1 MRSAFVAAG
10 LFAAAAI
17 AKPLELVK
25 KSYTTTEPCASG
37 PTGAPG
43 YGGSGS
49 PSYSGGSG
57 APSYGTPCM
66 TKDQAQH
73 VAQNFETLISY
84 YTDEIALASLTVDFT
99 DWSDSVNTLINQ
111 GCTSPAPVS
120 FKFRSS

>member
-1 MRSAFVAAG
+1 MRSTFVAAG
-10 LFAAAAI
+10 LFAVATI

-25 KSYTTTEPCASG
+25 KSYTTTTPCASG

-43 YGGSGS
+43 YGASGS
-49 PSYSGGSG
+49 PGSG

-66 TKDQAQH
+66 TKEQAQH

-99 DWSDSVNTLINQ
+99 DYSDSVNTLIDQ
-111 GCTSPAPVS
+111 GCTAPAPVGL
-120 FKFRSS
+120 RVTSS